1 MGKHKTE
8 QTIAAPFLCL
18 IPNQKLYVPYAVMI
32 DLFMQIR

>member
-8 QTIAAPFLCL
+8 QTIAAPFLRV
-18 IPNQKLYVPYAVMI
+18 IPNQKLHVPYEVMI